1 MSGKASSGKT
11 GPSRPR
17 RQEHWTLERSRR
29 PSRRFPR
36 SDQRGRNASS
46 QEPSALLIAE
56 AESRKTE
63 EPSALLIAEA
73 ESRKTEAEVMR
84 ALEAVARSQ
93 LAFVE
98 AEALASLA
106 LQGKTEQ
113 SPREPREA
121 QVLEDNRL
129 AGADA
134 VRAEAEAQEALN
146 ATVEGARRSEYAQ
159 LEAEAQRALDLKRL
173 AAARAVAEAIQ
184 AEEALDATR
193 AAAEK
198 AQHAAAEAEATKALE
213 ASTAQQETHQA
224 EAEACQAL
232 QITRQANFSQ
242 AQRIEEE
249 AARLLA
255 FRKAEEAAREA
266 EEARWASRRV
276 EEAEAARAAEEA
288 EAREARM
295 QKPVQTGETYTAK
308 AQICA
313 QMPQEPVTRS
323 MPAEDLEARGEVL
336 CVEETGGSDNMAA
349 PPAPSQAPP
358 AVPPEEE
365 TARCQAEAPPA
376 PPSSAP
382 ADEEIARWRQ
392 AEAEA
397 AALLAE
403 AREAQALARAEEERA
418 QKAKLEAAR
427 AQARASTAQRQLET
441 QRRNEA
447 AQADRARQEQ
457 WERERCEAYL
467 QQVRWRV
474 EAKALQV
481 EEEVFAQARVELEQP
496 DPLQAVD
503 AFPPAVNFTRNNL
516 DSALGRVRGKLEV
529 NQLARFGVDCP
540 ADLGSQAP
548 KGPETFDEM
557 LVRMRRNWDARLR
570 ALEGGD
576 QRM

>member
-1 MSGKASSGKT
+1 
-11 GPSRPR
+11 
-17 RQEHWTLERSRR
+17 
-29 PSRRFPR
+29 
-36 SDQRGRNASS
+36 
-46 QEPSALLIAE
+46 
-56 AESRKTE
+56 
-63 EPSALLIAEA
+63 
-73 ESRKTEAEVMR
+73 
-84 ALEAVARSQ
+84 
-93 LAFVE
+93 
-98 AEALASLA
+98 
-106 LQGKTEQ
+106 
-113 SPREPREA
+113 
-121 QVLEDNRL
+121 
-129 AGADA
+129 
-134 VRAEAEAQEALN
+134 
-146 ATVEGARRSEYAQ
+146 
-159 LEAEAQRALDLKRL
+159 
-173 AAARAVAEAIQ
+173 
-184 AEEALDATR
+184 
-193 AAAEK
+193 
-198 AQHAAAEAEATKALE
+198 
-213 ASTAQQETHQA
+213 
-224 EAEACQAL
+224 
-232 QITRQANFSQ
+232 
-242 AQRIEEE
+242 
-249 AARLLA
+249 
-255 FRKAEEAAREA
+255 
-266 EEARWASRRV
+266 
-276 EEAEAARAAEEA
+276 
-288 EAREARM
+288 M

-313 QMPQEPVTRS
+313 QMPQEPVTR

-349 PPAPSQAPP
+349 APEQKAPPAPPQAPP
-358 AVPPEEE
+358 ALLPEEE
-365 TARCQAEAPPA
+365 TARCPEAPPA

-529 NQLARFGVDCP
+529 NQLARFGRP
-540 ADLGSQAP
+540 QTPPQESPPEAP

-570 ALEGGD
+570 ALEGEG
-576 QRM
+576 QSSTAPAR